1 MTCSEKAHEIH
12 KQGFNCAQAVFAA
25 FAENYGITRE
35 QALKLC
41 ASFGGGLAGSGEC
54 CGAALG
60 MLMALGMAEGFAQPD
75 MAKKQAHNARVREA
89 MKLFEE
95 RFGAVRCPDLKGGRV
110 PCAAISLPRTRPPPR
125 PRAAAW
131 PPVRRP
137 RRRSPPRR

>member
-60 MLMALGMAEGFAQPD
+60 ILMALGMAEGFAQPD

-110 PCAAISLPRTRPPPR
+110 PCAEIVEG
-125 PRAAAW
+125 AAEIAAQML
-131 PPVRRP
+131 
-137 RRRSPPRR
+137 SHGSAD